1 MSFVDRI
8 SGRLATVSAWLFFA
22 IGLML
27 GWEVVARYV
36 FTAPTIWAEELSR
49 LLLVWGTFAGAAALV
64 HRREHIRITILT
76 DVLPQRARTSLEVF
90 SLLVIAVFGT
100 AVAIYGFDI
109 AFDSFSRGRTTG
121 SMFNIELAWSQAA
134 IPIGGALLALQSLAE
149 ALRCAR
155 DGAPPPARFDED
167 GQSR

>member
-8 SGRLATVSAWLFFA
+8 SDRLAFVSAWLFFA

-49 LLLVWGTFAGAAALV
+49 LFLVWGTLAGAAALI
-64 HRREHIRITILT
+64 HRRDHIRITILT
-76 DVLPQRARTSLEVF
+76 DVLPQAARTALEVF
-90 SLLVIAVFGT
+90 SLLVIAGFGA

-109 AFDSFSRGRTTG
+109 AWDSFSRGRTTG
-121 SMFNIELAWSQAA
+121 SMFNIELAWSQFA
-134 IPIGGALLALQSLAE
+134 IPIGGILLALQSLVE
-149 ALRCAR
+149 AVRCAR
-155 DGAPPPARFDED
+155 QGAPAPENFDESE
-167 GQSR
+167 QAR